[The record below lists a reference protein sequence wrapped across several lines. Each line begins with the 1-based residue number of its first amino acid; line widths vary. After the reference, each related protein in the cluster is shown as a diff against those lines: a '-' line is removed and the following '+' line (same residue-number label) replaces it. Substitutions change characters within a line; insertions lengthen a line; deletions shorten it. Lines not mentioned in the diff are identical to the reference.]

1 LQSSDPEIL
10 KSANSTFTS
19 VDLLGVL
26 FALWGILT
34 MLIGASTLAL
44 GIAAAALVSSA
55 SGGGFGA
62 GLTAA
67 AFTTLAVLALVWG
80 GVHLLVGTVLRRRR
94 QWSRHAA
101 LMLGTVDL
109 LLLPYGTALG
119 VYSLW
124 SLLREDAKRLF
135 QG

>member
-1 LQSSDPEIL
+1 M
-10 KSANSTFTS
+10 
-19 VDLLGVL
+19 
-26 FALWGILT
+26 LWGILT
-34 MLIGASTLAL
+34 LLIGASTLAL
-44 GIAAAALVSSA
+44 GIAAAALISSA
-55 SGGGFGA
+55 RGGGFGA
-62 GLTAA
+62 GLTAV
-67 AFTTLAVLALVWG
+67 AFTTLAILALAWG
-80 GVHLLVGTVLRRRR
+80 SVHLLVGMVLRRRR

-135 QG
+135 QA